1 MDIVAKET
9 RFATGRSEST
19 GGSGDSSVLTAYGV
33 FHGMRAC
40 AAHVWG
46 APSLTGRTVGISGV
60 GKVGR
65 LLTQLLVEEG
75 ARVVVTDV
83 NSSAVEAVR
92 KQHPEI
98 DVVSDT
104 PTLVR
109 SNLDVY
115 APCALG
121 GALDD
126 ASVEVLTAKVVC
138 GAANNQLA
146 REGAGGTAER
156 LMARGITYCPDF
168 LVNAGGVIQVSN
180 EFHGLPFAR
189 SKEKTEGIFQAT
201 VAVLRDAEEQGVT
214 PAAAADRLAE
224 QRMTEVGS
232 SQIWLPKH

>member
-1 MDIVAKET
+1 
-9 RFATGRSEST
+9 
-19 GGSGDSSVLTAYGV
+19 LTD
-33 FHGMRAC
+33 
-40 AAHVWG
+40 
-46 APSLTGRTVGISGV
+46 
-60 GKVGR
+60 
-65 LLTQLLVEEG
+65 LLVEEG

-98 DVVSDT
+98 GVVSDT
-104 PTLVR
+104 QTLVR

-138 GAANNQLA
+138 GAANNQLT

-156 LMARGITYCPDF
+156 LMARDITYCPDF